1 MGNNIYETIQ
11 LWASRIDALSPCQES
26 QTTEQAKDGTA
37 WTQRPG
43 GMVEGREQPELPW
56 EIRRQEGVESES
68 GRRMR

>member
-1 MGNNIYETIQ
+1 MGNNRYETIQ
-11 LWASRIDALSPCQES
+11 LWSSRTDALSPCRES

-37 WTQRPG
+37 WTQGPG
-43 GMVEGREQPELPW
+43 GMVEGREKPELPW